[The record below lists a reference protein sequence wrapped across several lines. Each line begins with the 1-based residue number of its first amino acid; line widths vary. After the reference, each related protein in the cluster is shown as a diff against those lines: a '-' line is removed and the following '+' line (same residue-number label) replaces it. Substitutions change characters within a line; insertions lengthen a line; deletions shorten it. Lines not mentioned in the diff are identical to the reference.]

1 MASKGM
7 AKHRKLIGDRI
18 VEVAMASLLSRRRLL
33 KTVFCSSAALSLNL
47 RPSILEAAEGEDQ
60 HLFMIGDF
68 GSMEP
73 PQQAVANGMKGYIE
87 RLKVKPE
94 WLMLLGDNF
103 YKPMPGGLKSPR
115 WKTGF
120 EDMYPAT
127 VFPGPCPAVLGNH
140 DYHDNAGGEQVQLAY
155 AKQGG
160 TRWTMPAK
168 WYRQDLGSLVTF
180 LFLDTNLRSVSGSSK
195 NKDGK
200 VVKKNS
206 LTAEEEAAQW
216 AWLKDE
222 LAKPRAPFTIVAGH
236 HPVYSNGQHGDTKEL
251 VKTLAPMLQDS
262 GVHLYLCG
270 HDHDLQHLE
279 LEGLKTSFVLSGGGG
294 ARVRE
299 LKNTTRKM
307 PFGTAVYGF
316 SHLQINPQRL
326 IVRHLDANAN
336 QIHAF
341 EKKLNHSWKTI

>member
-1 MASKGM
+1 MRR
-7 AKHRKLIGDRI
+7 RKLDEGRA
-18 VEVAMASLLSRRRLL
+18 VVCAMSRNLTRRRLL

-47 RPSILEAAEGEDQ
+47 RSSIVQAAEGDDT

-73 PQQAVANGMKGYIE
+73 PQEAVAKGMKGYIE
-87 RLKVKPE
+87 RLHLKPE
-94 WLMLLGDNF
+94 WLLLLGDNF
-103 YKPMPGGLKSPR
+103 YKPMPGGLKSER

-120 EDMYPAT
+120 EDMYPAST
-127 VFPGPCPAVLGNH
+127 FPGLCPAVLGNH
-140 DYHDNAGGEQVQLAY
+140 DYHDNLGGEKVQLAY
-155 AKQGG
+155 AAQGG

-168 WYRQDLGSLVTF
+168 WYRKDLGQLATF
-180 LFLDTNLRSVSGSSK
+180 LFLDTNVRSVSGSAK
-195 NKDGK
+195 NKDGTTI
-200 VVKKNS
+200 KKPC
-206 LTAEEEAAQW
+206 LTAEEETAQW
-216 AWLKDE
+216 SWLKGE
-222 LAKPRAPFTIVAGH
+222 LARPRGTYTIVVGH
-236 HPVYSNGQHGDTKEL
+236 HPVYSNGLHGDSKEL
-251 VKTLAPMLQDS
+251 VKTLAPQLQDA

-299 LKNTTRKM
+299 LPNKTRKM

-326 IVRHLDANAN
+326 IVRHLDANAK

-341 EKKLNHSWKTI
+341 EKSVTYAWKEA